1 MNAYE
6 TLPQLCKMLDT
17 MSRWLDAGEAY
28 AKKKNVDPKILL
40 NARLFVDQYPL
51 YRQVQAACDAA
62 KFVGA
67 RGANKEAP
75 KHADDEQNV
84 EQLKNRIRE
93 VRAFLEG
100 LKESDFAN
108 AATTKIPLPWMPGKG
123 LVGRDY
129 VAQLAIPNFFFHTT
143 TAYSI
148 LRHTGVELGKADYV
162 GNLDFID
169 V

>member
-1 MNAYE
+1 MAE
-6 TLPQLCKMLDT
+6 VITKAARSQPKMPTPLDFHEPI
-17 MSRWLDAGEAY
+17 MRVA
-28 AKKKNVDPKILL
+28 
-40 NARLFVDQYPL
+40 
-51 YRQVQAACDAA
+51 
-62 KFVGA
+62 
-67 RGANKEAP
+67 
-75 KHADDEQNV
+75 
-84 EQLKNRIRE
+84 
-93 VRAFLEG
+93 
-100 LKESDFAN
+100 ESLASW